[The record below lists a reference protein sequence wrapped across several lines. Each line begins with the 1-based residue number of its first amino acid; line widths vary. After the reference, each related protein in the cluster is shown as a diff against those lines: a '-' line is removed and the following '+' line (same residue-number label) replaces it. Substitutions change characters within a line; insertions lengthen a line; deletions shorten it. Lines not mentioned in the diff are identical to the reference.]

1 MQKKHKKI
9 DIKIIMVLIY
19 LITFVAMIAC
29 NIQLQNKKDSFI
41 KKSYSIPV
49 GIFPGNKAT
58 IDDKGNIYVAT
69 GMLGVVQKFNK
80 NGDFIKSIL
89 IKDDI
94 DMIKNERDGI
104 HVYAGKFDYTDYHIT
119 EKKISETD
127 LEHIKSGPIELVIG
141 NFWIFKG
148 KITILKSSLFPIDL
162 FIIMYTAI
170 LMEIIFWIKAKISR
184 FREKQR

>member
-1 MQKKHKKI
+1 
-9 DIKIIMVLIY
+9 
-19 LITFVAMIAC
+19 MIVC

-104 HVYAGKFDYTDYHIT
+104 HVYAGKFDYTDYHIMLT
-119 EKKISETD
+119 SQKLSYSIGFLILPIGDFPYKINVFSTFF
-127 LEHIKSGPIELVIG
+127 LQ
-141 NFWIFKG
+141 
-148 KITILKSSLFPIDL
+148 
-162 FIIMYTAI
+162 MC
-170 LMEIIFWIKAKISR
+170 
-184 FREKQR
+184 

>member
-1 MQKKHKKI
+1 MQKKHKKLYI
-9 DIKIIMVLIY
+9 EIIMLLIF
-19 LITFVAMIAC
+19 LITFVTMIVC

-41 KKSYSIPV
+41 KKIIFHTCWY
-49 GIFPGNKAT
+49 FPGNKAT
-58 IDDKGNIYVAT
+58 IDDKGNVYVAT

-119 EKKISETD
+119 EKK
-127 LEHIKSGPIELVIG
+127 
-141 NFWIFKG
+141 
-148 KITILKSSLFPIDL
+148 
-162 FIIMYTAI
+162 
-170 LMEIIFWIKAKISR
+170 
-184 FREKQR
+184 

>member
-1 MQKKHKKI
+1 
-9 DIKIIMVLIY
+9 
-19 LITFVAMIAC
+19 MIVC

-41 KKSYSIPV
+41 KKWHWYSYV

-58 IDDKGNIYVAT
+58 IDDKGNVYVAT

-119 EKKISETD
+119 EKKIIEKEISETD
-127 LEHIKSGPIELVIG
+127 LDHIKSGPNELVIG

-148 KITILKSSLFPIDL
+148 KITILKSSLFPIDP

-170 LMEIIFWIKAKISR
+170 LMEIIFWIKAKISQ
-184 FREKQR
+184 FRENKSSKSVVITGGDEIGS